1 MSNHERTTPSQPTS
15 DVRNTVGRGKEPATQ
30 DRGGP
35 ASDAALREYCDK
47 NYNQLLPIM
56 AEKFN
61 REKKKSEKLKELKSR
76 LNFEGCSGT
85 SRGMLN
91 IRRRYIIGSI
101 AQDQRTTTKRVIV
114 MVDLP
119 PPNHVVNLLEDEL
132 VHQEP
137 ARIIL
142 HHAPAQPEGYVGDDD
157 TEDDKEEDP
166 NGFALHPLPQPE
178 GNMNRWLTEDDDDE
192 LKEDK
197 VINPYEEAD
206 PLNRAPPTVDE
217 ESEFSPHV
225 VLIIDGNDEPVPPI
239 IQFDGNFQVRESSS
253 TRALLASNSW
263 VRAHGLMGCNL
274 GSVHRG
280 VTRLDRQMFDR
291 YKTEIRMVKKF
302 KEDDLCMNLHEY
314 NITALDVAVRD
325 NSSDYSKIMK
335 FVEGLSKKFNELKE
349 QCCQAERLS
358 RWEIIPEGLRFQ
370 EEPSKPHIHPAF
382 APRLDDPY
390 AIVRDVAIAARDDD
404 GDDTTHSPLSHVD
417 PYVTRSSLASLV
429 VSLFCRCN
437 H

>member
-1 MSNHERTTPSQPTS
+1 
-15 DVRNTVGRGKEPATQ
+15 
-30 DRGGP
+30 
-35 ASDAALREYCDK
+35 
-47 NYNQLLPIM
+47 
-56 AEKFN
+56 
-61 REKKKSEKLKELKSR
+61 
-76 LNFEGCSGT
+76 
-85 SRGMLN
+85 
-91 IRRRYIIGSI
+91 
-101 AQDQRTTTKRVIV
+101 
-114 MVDLP
+114 
-119 PPNHVVNLLEDEL
+119 DEL

-157 TEDDKEEDP
+157 TKDDEEEDP
-166 NGFALHPLPQPE
+166 DEDSEEEPIEQLVPEPNNMNGFALHPLPQPE

-192 LKEDK
+192 LKEDR

-206 PLNRAPPTVDE
+206 PLNRPPPTFDE
-217 ESEFSPHV
+217 EFEFSPHV

-263 VRAHGLMGCNL
+263 VRTHGLMGCNL

-314 NITALDVAVRD
+314 NITALDVA
-325 NSSDYSKIMK
+325 
-335 FVEGLSKKFNELKE
+335 LKE

-382 APRLDDPY
+382 APRSDDPY